1 MSEPSK
7 PNVERDPKLNLEAQ
21 TMTHFSNFNDWIHL
35 ARQES
40 SLVAL
45 QAAACD
51 RPYVLQQFIQW
62 AEELADLPVYFTNR
76 DYAQWQRVT
85 VQEEAIR
92 FVPSEFQNTDLLDLI
107 RRQQPGIF
115 ITEGLFQIQSED
127 ELKLHVANVY
137 FEQQQCHV
145 SQHLILVDD
154 EIHLPLSLYPILP
167 VLTYPFPSKL
177 EVQQQVAIACQ
188 SASLCISDQR
198 QIVQA
203 CIGLPRGEI
212 QLILKRAIQHS
223 PEADACCSADTA
235 RVAQT
240 ILDYK
245 QEKLRGRGI
254 NLLPQ
259 ADVPVAAGLEGLDAT
274 LDKIRFLLQ
283 PEAEQRHLRPP
294 KAVLLWGIPGS
305 GKSLAAKLAA
315 QRIGATLV
323 ACDWNSLIG
332 ATVRESMGNLNE
344 LIRYVS
350 EIGTTILFFDEFEKA
365 FSGWRSDTEGGV
377 LGKLAG
383 RLLSWM
389 QDHTE
394 PVIMF
399 ATINHLEMLPAEM
412 IRRFDYIHFFG
423 LPQAGALYQV
433 FNVHLTQYFR
443 YEFTEL
449 QWRILLR
456 EYRGCTPDEVGKA
469 VQRVA
474 HQCYFEDMARSQMS
488 AELPLV
494 TLDELLS
501 ERQQFT
507 PAAAQ
512 KETSDQIVGILNR
525 ARYAKPAAGV
535 DTSIFATAPQ
545 TLLGMDEAQPIELKP
560 VASAVRSPR
569 IIPPAIEEI

>member
-1 MSEPSK
+1 
-7 PNVERDPKLNLEAQ
+7 
-21 TMTHFSNFNDWIHL
+21 MTRLSNFDDWINL
-35 ARQES
+35 AKQNTS
-40 SLVAL
+40 MVAL

-51 RPYVLQQFIQW
+51 RPYVLQQFLRW
-62 AEELADLPVYFTNR
+62 SEELAGLPVYFTNSGYFR
-76 DYAQWQRVT
+76 WQLVTIQVGARCFADTARV
-85 VQEEAIR
+85 VFMESGLE
-92 FVPSEFQNTDLLDLI
+92 NTDLLDLI
-107 RRQQPGIF
+107 LRDEPGIY
-115 ITEGLFQIQSED
+115 IVEGLFQILSPD
-127 ELKLHVANVY
+127 DIKVHVANAH
-137 FEQQQCHV
+137 FEQQQSQV
-145 SQHLILVDD
+145 RQHLVLLD
-154 EIHLPLSLYPILP
+154 EDIHLSLSLYPILP
-167 VLTYPFPSKL
+167 VLEYPFPSKL
-177 EVQQQVAIACQ
+177 EVQQQVNQACQ
-188 SASLCISDQR
+188 SAELTLLDQR

-212 QLILKRAIQHS
+212 HLILKRAIAPFQQA
-223 PEADACCSADTA
+223 EARCFADTA
-235 RVAQT
+235 MVAEI
-240 ILDYK
+240 ILNYK

-254 NLLPQ
+254 NLLPK
-259 ADVPVAAGLEGLDAT
+259 ADVPFAAGLEGLDAT

-283 PEAEQRHLRPP
+283 PEAEQRNLRPP

-433 FNVHLTQYFR
+433 FNVHLTKYFR
-443 YEFTEL
+443 YDFTEL

-469 VQRVA
+469 IQRVA
-474 HQCYFEDMARSQMS
+474 HQRYFEDMERDQMS
-488 AELPLV
+488 PELPFV
-494 TLDELLS
+494 TVDELIA
-501 ERQQFT
+501 ERQEFT

-512 KETSDQIVGILNR
+512 KDTSDQIAGILNR
-525 ARYAKPAAGV
+525 ARYAKSAAGV
-535 DTSIFATAPQ
+535 DTSIFATSPQ
-545 TLLGMDEAQPIELKP
+545 TLFGMDSKSSAEL
-560 VASAVRSPR
+560 SAPATDQFRSL
-569 IIPPAIEEI
+569 PPEIEEI

>member
-1 MSEPSK
+1 
-7 PNVERDPKLNLEAQ
+7 
-21 TMTHFSNFNDWIHL
+21 MTRLANFNDWIHL
-35 ARQES
+35 AQQGR

-45 QAAACD
+45 KAASCD
-51 RPYVLQQFIQW
+51 RPYLLEQFLQW
-62 AEELADLPVYFTNR
+62 AEDLSSLPVYFTNSG
-76 DYAQWQRVT
+76 YNQWQHVGIAPDRSISLT
-85 VQEEAIR
+85 
-92 FVPSEFQNTDLLDLI
+92 PSEVQNTDLLDII
-107 RRQQPGIF
+107 RQQQPGIF
-115 ITEGLFQIQSED
+115 IVEGLFQSLSLDQ
-127 ELKLHVANVY
+127 LKLHIVNVH

-145 SQHLILVDD
+145 LQHLILIED

-167 VLTYPFPSKL
+167 VLEYPFPSKL

-188 SASLCISDQR
+188 AASLEGLDQR

-212 QLILKRAIQHS
+212 HLILKRAISHS
-223 PEADACCSADTA
+223 PDAEAI
-235 RVAQT
+235 AQT

-254 NLLPQ
+254 NLLPK
-259 ADVPVAAGLEGLDAT
+259 ADVSIAAGLEGLDAT

-283 PEAEQRHLRPP
+283 PEAEQRNLRPP

-344 LIRYVS
+344 MIRYVS
-350 EIGTTILFFDEFEKA
+350 EIGTTVLFFDEFEKA

-433 FNVHLTQYFR
+433 FNVHLSQYFQ
-443 YEFTEL
+443 YSFTEL
-449 QWRILLR
+449 EWRILLR

-469 VQRVA
+469 IQRVA
-474 HQCYFEDMARSQMS
+474 HQRYFEDMARPLRYLQSSAQMS
-488 AELPLV
+488 AELPTV
-494 TLDELLS
+494 TMDELVA

-525 ARYAKPAAGV
+525 ARYAKPAAGK

-545 TLLGMDEAQPIELKP
+545 KLLGIDENQNGQ
-560 VASAVRSPR
+560 VAVSGVRSPR
-569 IIPPAIEEI
+569 FLPPEVEEI

>member
-1 MSEPSK
+1 
-7 PNVERDPKLNLEAQ
+7 
-21 TMTHFSNFNDWIHL
+21 MTRLSNFDDWINL
-35 ARQES
+35 ARQKAS
-40 SLVAL
+40 MVAL
-45 QAAACD
+45 QAATCD
-51 RPYVLQQFIQW
+51 RPYVLQQFLRW
-62 AEELADLPVYFTNR
+62 SEELAGLPVYFVNSG
-76 DYAQWQRVT
+76 YLYWQLVT
-85 VQEEAIR
+85 TQGEAIA
-92 FVPSEFQNTDLLDLI
+92 FLEAELENTDLLDLMMKEK
-107 RRQQPGIF
+107 PGIF
-115 ITEGLFQIQSED
+115 ILEGLFQTLTPD
-127 ELKLHVANVY
+127 DFKVHVANAH
-137 FEQQQCHV
+137 FEQQQSQV
-145 SQHLILVDD
+145 KQHLVLLD
-154 EIHLPLSLYPILP
+154 EDIHLPLSLYPLLQ
-167 VLTYPFPSKL
+167 VLEYPFPSKS

-188 SASLCISDQR
+188 SANLTLLDQR

-212 QLILKRAIQHS
+212 QLILKRAR
-223 PEADACCSADTA
+223 CCADTA
-235 RVAQT
+235 RVAPSRQAEAIAQI

-254 NLLPQ
+254 NLLPK
-259 ADVPVAAGLEGLDAT
+259 ADVPFAAGLEGLDET

-283 PEAEQRHLRPP
+283 PEAEQRNLRPP

-332 ATVRESMGNLNE
+332 ATVRESMANLNE

-423 LPQAGALYQV
+423 LPQAGALYQI

-443 YEFTEL
+443 YDFTEL

-469 VQRVA
+469 IQRVA
-474 HQCYFEDMARSQMS
+474 HQRYFDDMVQSQIS
-488 AELPLV
+488 PDLPTVTVEELI
-494 TLDELLS
+494 S

-507 PAAAQ
+507 PATAQ

-535 DTSIFATAPQ
+535 DTSIFATSPQ
-545 TLLGMDEAQPIELKP
+545 TLLGMNGTQNGEAIAPTAHQLR
-560 VASAVRSPR
+560 VT
-569 IIPPAIEEI
+569 PPEIEEI

>member
-1 MSEPSK
+1 
-7 PNVERDPKLNLEAQ
+7 
-21 TMTHFSNFNDWIHL
+21 MTHLSNFDDWINL
-35 ARQES
+35 AKQNTS
-40 SLVAL
+40 MVAL
-45 QAAACD
+45 QAATCD
-51 RPYVLQQFIQW
+51 RPYVLQQFLHW
-62 AEELADLPVYFTNR
+62 SEELAGLPVYFVNSG
-76 DYAQWQRVT
+76 YAYWQLVT
-85 VQEEAIR
+85 TQGEATLAVSAKQYAFLEAELR
-92 FVPSEFQNTDLLDLI
+92 NTDLLDLTMKDE
-107 RRQQPGIF
+107 PGIF
-115 ITEGLFQIQSED
+115 IVEGLFQSLSPD
-127 ELKLHVANVY
+127 EFRIHVANAH
-137 FEQQQCHV
+137 FEQQQSQV
-145 SQHLILVDD
+145 RQHLVLLD
-154 EIHLPLSLYPILP
+154 EDIHLPLSLYPILP
-167 VLTYPFPSKL
+167 VLQYPFPSKL
-177 EVQQQVAIACQ
+177 EVQQQVNQACQ
-188 SASLCISDQR
+188 LADLVLSDQR
-198 QIVQA
+198 QVVQA

-212 QLILKRAIQHS
+212 HLILKRAIAPSRQA
-223 PEADACCSADTA
+223 EAIAAI
-235 RVAQT
+235 

-254 NLLPQ
+254 NLLPK
-259 ADVPVAAGLEGLDAT
+259 ADVPFAAGLEGLDET

-283 PEAEQRHLRPP
+283 PEAEQRNLRPP

-443 YEFTEL
+443 YDFTEL

-469 VQRVA
+469 IQRVA
-474 HQCYFEDMARSQMS
+474 HQRYFDDMARSQMS
-488 AELPLV
+488 PELPTV
-494 TLDELLS
+494 TVDELIS

-507 PAAAQ
+507 PATAQ

-535 DTSIFATAPQ
+535 DTSIFATSPQ
-545 TLLGMDEAQPIELKP
+545 TLLGMDSNQSVEAIAPAAHQFR
-560 VASAVRSPR
+560 V
-569 IIPPAIEEI
+569 IPPEIEEI

>member
-1 MSEPSK
+1 LPGSSRLI
-7 PNVERDPKLNLEAQ
+7 NANSKLNLEAED
-21 TMTHFSNFNDWIHL
+21 MTNLSNFDDWLHF
-35 ARQES
+35 AGQNTS
-40 SLVAL
+40 MVSL

-51 RPYVLQQFIQW
+51 RASILQQILIW
-62 AEELADLPVYFTNR
+62 SEVEDLSVYFANSG
-76 DYAQWQRVT
+76 YAQWQRVT
-85 VQEEAIR
+85 PTQDGAIC
-92 FVPSEFQNTDLLDLI
+92 FIPSELQNTDLLDVVRLH
-107 RRQQPGIF
+107 QPGIF
-115 ITEGLFQIQSED
+115 IVEGLCQTLKPDMFKVQII
-127 ELKLHVANVY
+127 NTY
-137 FEQQQCHV
+137 FEQQQSLV
-145 SQHLILVDD
+145 PQHFILLDD
-154 EIHLPLSLYPILP
+154 DIHLPLSLYPILP
-167 VLTYPFPSKL
+167 VLAYPFPSKL
-177 EVQQQVAIACQ
+177 EVQQQVAVALSSSACQ
-188 SASLCISDQR
+188 SADSPVLDQR

-203 CIGLPRGEI
+203 CVGLPRGEI
-212 QLILKRAIQHS
+212 HLTLKRAIASSCQA
-223 PEADACCSADTA
+223 EAI
-235 RVAQT
+235 AQT

-254 NLLPQ
+254 NLLPK
-259 ADVPVAAGLEGLDAT
+259 ADVPVAAGLEELDAT

-283 PEAEQRHLRPP
+283 PEAEQRNLRPP

-365 FSGWRSDTEGGV
+365 FAGWRSDTEGGV

-383 RLLSWM
+383 RLLTWM

-443 YEFTEL
+443 YTFTEL
-449 QWRILLR
+449 EWRMLLR

-469 VQRVA
+469 IQRVA
-474 HQCYFEDMARSQMS
+474 HQRYFDDMAQAQMS
-488 AELPLV
+488 AELPIV
-494 TLDELLS
+494 IVDELVM

-525 ARYAKPAAGV
+525 AHYAKPAAGI

-545 TLLGMDEAQPIELKP
+545 KLLGMDDNQNSHAVAP
-560 VASAVRSPR
+560 VVRSPGF
-569 IIPPAIEEI
+569 IPPEVEEI

>member
-1 MSEPSK
+1 MSRLSTFD
-7 PNVERDPKLNLEAQ
+7 NWLSF
-21 TMTHFSNFNDWIHL
+21 T
-35 ARQES
+35 RQNT
-40 SLVAL
+40 SLVAI
-45 QAAACD
+45 QAAVCD
-51 RPYVLQQFIQW
+51 RLYILQQFFSWSEQQ
-62 AEELADLPVYFTNR
+62 LNGLPVYFTNGG
-76 DYAQWQRVT
+76 YSHWQRVT
-85 VQEEAIR
+85 VTSDRAIAL
-92 FVPSEFQNTDLLDLI
+92 FPSELHNQSLIDLVRL
-107 RRQQPGIF
+107 QQPGIF
-115 ITEGLFQIQSED
+115 IIEGLFQSLSSN
-127 ELKLHVANVY
+127 ELSQQIANIH
-137 FEQQQCHV
+137 FEQQQVHIP
-145 SQHLILVDD
+145 QHFILVDND
-154 EIHLPLSLYPILP
+154 IHLPSSLYPILP
-167 VLTYPFPSKL
+167 VLEYSLPSKF
-177 EVQQQVAIACQ
+177 EVQHQVATALSSNICQ
-188 SASLCISDQR
+188 SANLVIPDQR

-212 QLILKRAIQHS
+212 HLILQRAIHS
-223 PEADACCSADTA
+223 FQPEAI
-235 RVAQT
+235 AQT

-254 NLLPQ
+254 NLLPK
-259 ADVPVAAGLEGLDAT
+259 ADVPIAAGLEELDAT
-274 LDKIRFLLQ
+274 LEKIRFLLQ
-283 PEAEQRHLRPP
+283 PEAEQRNLRPP

-323 ACDWNSLIG
+323 ACDWNGLIG
-332 ATVRESMGNLNE
+332 ATIRESMGNLNE
-344 LIRYVS
+344 MIRYVS

-365 FSGWRSDTEGGV
+365 FSGWRSDAEGGV

-433 FNVHLTQYFR
+433 FNIHLNQYFR
-443 YEFTEL
+443 YHFTEL
-449 QWRILLR
+449 EWRILLR

-474 HQCYFEDMARSQMS
+474 HQRYFEDMARSPFS
-488 AELPLV
+488 AELPIV
-494 TLDELLS
+494 TIEELMA

-525 ARYAKPAAGV
+525 ARYAKPAAGK

-545 TLLGMDEAQPIELKP
+545 KLLGIDESPNGH
-560 VASAVRSPR
+560 VVTTRSPGF
-569 IIPPAIEEI
+569 IPPEVEEI

>member
-1 MSEPSK
+1 MSRLSAF
-7 PNVERDPKLNLEAQ
+7 DSWLN
-21 TMTHFSNFNDWIHL
+21 F
-35 ARQES
+35 ARQNTL
-40 SLVAL
+40 LVAI
-45 QAAACD
+45 QAAVCD
-51 RPYVLQQFIQW
+51 RLHILQQFLLWSEQ
-62 AEELADLPVYFTNR
+62 ELNGLPVYFTNSG
-76 DYAQWQRVT
+76 YTHWQQVT
-85 VQEEAIR
+85 ASSDQAIAL
-92 FVPSEFQNTDLLDLI
+92 FSSELQNQDLI
-107 RRQQPGIF
+107 DLVRLQQPGIF
-115 ITEGLFQIQSED
+115 IVEGLFQSLSPNDLSQQI
-127 ELKLHVANVY
+127 ANTH
-137 FEQQQCHV
+137 FEPQAHI
-145 SQHLILVDD
+145 SQHLVLIDD
-154 EIHLPLSLYPILP
+154 DIHLPLSLHPILP
-167 VLTYPFPSKL
+167 VLEYPLPSKL

-188 SASLCISDQR
+188 TVDLAIPDQR

-212 QLILKRAIQHS
+212 HLILQRAVHS
-223 PEADACCSADTA
+223 SQPEAI
-235 RVAQT
+235 AQT

-254 NLLPQ
+254 NLLPK
-259 ADVPVAAGLEGLDAT
+259 ADVPAAAGLEELDAT
-274 LDKIRFLLQ
+274 LEKIRFLLQ
-283 PEAEQRHLRPP
+283 PEAEQRNLRPP

-323 ACDWNSLIG
+323 ACDWNGLIG

-344 LIRYVS
+344 MIRYVS

-365 FSGWRSDTEGGV
+365 FSGWRSDAEGGV

-433 FNVHLTQYFR
+433 FNVHLNQYFH
-443 YEFTEL
+443 YSFTEL
-449 QWRILLR
+449 EWRILLR

-469 VQRVA
+469 IQRVA
-474 HQCYFEDMARSQMS
+474 HQRYFEDMGRSQFI
-488 AELPLV
+488 AELPIV
-494 TLDELLS
+494 TVEDLIA

-525 ARYAKPAAGV
+525 ARYAKPAAGK

-545 TLLGMDEAQPIELKP
+545 KLLGIDESPNGHVVTA
-560 VASAVRSPR
+560 RSPGL
-569 IIPPAIEEI
+569 IPPEVEEI

>member
-1 MSEPSK
+1 
-7 PNVERDPKLNLEAQ
+7 
-21 TMTHFSNFNDWIHL
+21 MTRLSNFNDWIHL
-35 ARQES
+35 AQQGS
-40 SLVAL
+40 SLIAL
-45 QAAACD
+45 KAASCD
-51 RPYVLQQFIQW
+51 RPYVLEQFLHW
-62 AEELADLPVYFTNR
+62 AEDLSGLPVYFANSGY
-76 DYAQWQRVT
+76 DQWQDVMVAPDRS
-85 VQEEAIR
+85 ISLL
-92 FVPSEFQNTDLLDLI
+92 PSEVQNSDLLEVV
-107 RRQQPGIF
+107 RRQESGIF
-115 ITEGLFQIQSED
+115 IVEGLFQSLSPD
-127 ELKLHVANVY
+127 AFKLHIANVH
-137 FEQQQCHV
+137 FEQQQFNV
-145 SQHLILVDD
+145 LQHLVLLDD
-154 EIHLPLSLYPILP
+154 DIHLPLSLYPILP
-167 VLTYPFPSKL
+167 LLEYPFPSKL
-177 EVQQQVAIACQ
+177 EVQEQVASACP
-188 SASLCISDQR
+188 SSLDISEQR

-212 QLILKRAIQHS
+212 QLILKRAIAS
-223 PEADACCSADTA
+223 SSDAEAI
-235 RVAQT
+235 AQT

-254 NLLPQ
+254 NLLPK
-259 ADVPVAAGLEGLDAT
+259 ADVPIAAGLEGLDAT

-283 PEAEQRHLRPP
+283 PEAEQRNLRPP

-443 YEFTEL
+443 YDFTEL
-449 QWRILLR
+449 EWRILLR

-469 VQRVA
+469 IQRVA
-474 HQCYFEDMARSQMS
+474 HQRYFEDMARPLRYLQSSAQMS
-488 AELPLV
+488 AELPIV
-494 TLDELLS
+494 TVDELIS

-507 PAAAQ
+507 PSAAQ

-525 ARYAKPAAGV
+525 ARYAQPAAGK

-545 TLLGMDEAQPIELKP
+545 KLLGMDENQNGQV
-560 VASAVRSPR
+560 VASGVRSPR
-569 IIPPAIEEI
+569 FLPPEVEEI

>member
-1 MSEPSK
+1 
-7 PNVERDPKLNLEAQ
+7 
-21 TMTHFSNFNDWIHL
+21 MTRLSNFDDWINL
-35 ARQES
+35 AKQDTS
-40 SLVAL
+40 MVAL

-51 RPYVLQQFIQW
+51 RPHVLQQFLRW
-62 AEELADLPVYFTNR
+62 SEELAGLPVYFANSG
-76 DYAQWQRVT
+76 YAYWQLVT
-85 VQEEAIR
+85 TQGEATLAVSAKQCAFLEAELR
-92 FVPSEFQNTDLLDLI
+92 NTDLLDLTMKDE
-107 RRQQPGIF
+107 PGIF
-115 ITEGLFQIQSED
+115 ILEGLFQTLTPD
-127 ELKLHVANVY
+127 DFKVHVTNAH
-137 FEQQQCHV
+137 FEQQQ
-145 SQHLILVDD
+145 SQVRRHFVLLD
-154 EIHLPLSLYPILP
+154 EDIHLPLSLYPILQ
-167 VLTYPFPSKL
+167 VLEYPFPSKL
-177 EVQQQVAIACQ
+177 EVQQQVAKACQ
-188 SASLCISDQR
+188 SADLTLSDQR

-212 QLILKRAIQHS
+212 YLILKRAIAPSRQA
-223 PEADACCSADTA
+223 EAI
-235 RVAQT
+235 AQI

-254 NLLPQ
+254 NLLPK
-259 ADVPVAAGLEGLDAT
+259 ADVPFAAGLEGLDAT

-283 PEAEQRHLRPP
+283 PEAGQRNLRPP

-433 FNVHLTQYFR
+433 FNVHLTKYFR
-443 YEFTEL
+443 YDFTEL

-456 EYRGCTPDEVGKA
+456 EYRRCTPDEVGKA
-469 VQRVA
+469 IQRVA
-474 HQCYFEDMARSQMS
+474 HQRYFEDMGRDQMS
-488 AELPLV
+488 PELPFV
-494 TLDELLS
+494 TVDELIA
-501 ERQQFT
+501 ERQEFT

-512 KETSDQIVGILNR
+512 KDTSDQIAGILNR
-525 ARYAKPAAGV
+525 ARYAKSAAGV
-535 DTSIFATAPQ
+535 DTSIFATSPQ
-545 TLLGMDEAQPIELKP
+545 TLFGMDSKSSAEL
-560 VASAVRSPR
+560 SAPATDQFRSPL
-569 IIPPAIEEI
+569 PEIEEI

>member
-1 MSEPSK
+1 
-7 PNVERDPKLNLEAQ
+7 
-21 TMTHFSNFNDWIHL
+21 MTRLSNFDDWINI
-35 ARQES
+35 AQQNTS
-40 SLVAL
+40 IVAL

-51 RPYVLQQFIQW
+51 RSYILQQFLRW
-62 AEELADLPVYFTNR
+62 SKELAGLPVYFVNSG
-76 DYAQWQRVT
+76 YAYWQLVT
-85 VQEEAIR
+85 TQGEAIA
-92 FVPSEFQNTDLLDLI
+92 FLEAELQNTDLLDLMMKDE
-107 RRQQPGIF
+107 PGIF
-115 ITEGLFQIQSED
+115 ILEGLFQTLTPD
-127 ELKLHVANVY
+127 DFKVHVTNAH
-137 FEQQQCHV
+137 FEQQQSQV
-145 SQHLILVDD
+145 KQHLILLD
-154 EIHLPLSLYPILP
+154 EDIHLPLSLYPILQ
-167 VLTYPFPSKL
+167 VLEYPFPSKL
-177 EVQQQVAIACQ
+177 EVQQQVAIAFD
-188 SASLCISDQR
+188 SASLALPDQR

-203 CIGLPRGEI
+203 CIGLPKGEVD
-212 QLILKRAIQHS
+212 LILKRAIAPLRQA
-223 PEADACCSADTA
+223 EAI
-235 RVAQT
+235 AQI

-254 NLLPQ
+254 NLLPK
-259 ADVPVAAGLEGLDAT
+259 ADVPFAAGLEGLDAT

-283 PEAEQRHLRPP
+283 PEAEQRNLRPP

-332 ATVRESMGNLNE
+332 ATVRDSMGNLNE

-399 ATINHLEMLPAEM
+399 ATINHLEMLPPEM

-433 FNVHLTQYFR
+433 FNVHLTKYFR
-443 YEFTEL
+443 YDFTEL

-469 VQRVA
+469 IQRVA
-474 HQCYFEDMARSQMS
+474 HQRYFDDMARSQMS
-488 AELPLV
+488 PELPTV
-494 TLDELLS
+494 TVDELIA
-501 ERQQFT
+501 ERKEFT

-512 KETSDQIVGILNR
+512 KYTSDQIAGILNR
-525 ARYAKPAAGV
+525 AHYAKSAAGD
-535 DTSIFATAPQ
+535 DTSIFATPPQ
-545 TLLGMDEAQPIELKP
+545 TLFGMDSNSSAQSITPAKHQF
-560 VASAVRSPR
+560 R
-569 IIPPAIEEI
+569 PPPPQFEEV